1 MNGVSRDVVQR
12 AEELILIATRG
23 EDLVSACANMPDNEL
38 AELQQAVSGLSF
50 PRQVAVYTQG

>member
-23 EDLVSACANMPDNEL
+23 EDLVSACANMPDEEL
-38 AELQQAVSGLSF
+38 AELQQAVGDLSF
-50 PRQVAVYTQG
+50 PGQVTVCSQS